1 MRLTDEKILELAIG
15 GGIYD
20 CICDP
25 YDKNGDGDQ
34 QSSIMHDLVRFARAI
49 LKEAG
54 VEELERDAVRYRWLI
69 ENGDRYNGPFIGC
82 GGVGSWG
89 ECGHSEYS
97 YKEHADSDIDEAMK
111 AK

>member
-1 MRLTDEKILELAIG
+1 MNLTDEKILELAIG

-54 VEELERDAVRYRWLI
+54 VEELERDAERYRWLR
-69 ENGDRYNGPFIGC
+69 D
-82 GGVGSWG
+82 GGVT
-89 ECGHSEYS
+89 HSATLFVSDDEGYDLC
-97 YKEHADSDIDEAMK
+97 DSVLDDAIDEAM
-111 AK
+111 